1 MFLVFSSKQW
11 RCGICRRVLECRCSQ
26 THVKYGPIEFIA
38 FFWVNFCRG
47 INFGGAH
54 NQKWNIS
61 SYHNLNYGNRVVS
74 TAMVL
79 KGMYS
84 SIHWNETQ
92 NEIKLDPCLGCLFS
106 SNTNWIWFF
115 FLRLFQIWRVRSA
128 VMSHQSCA
136 RYMAENH
143 RSWMED
149 GNKYFLFNS
158 DNCRDIDKN
167 VKNIFIIN
175 MSNIMFELN
184 KFLAF
189 FIEFNSFWFHIT
201 NETFAS

>member
-1 MFLVFSSKQW
+1 
-11 RCGICRRVLECRCSQ
+11 
-26 THVKYGPIEFIA
+26 
-38 FFWVNFCRG
+38 
-47 INFGGAH
+47 
-54 NQKWNIS
+54 
-61 SYHNLNYGNRVVS
+61 
-74 TAMVL
+74 
-79 KGMYS
+79 
-84 SIHWNETQ
+84 
-92 NEIKLDPCLGCLFS
+92 
-106 SNTNWIWFF
+106 
-115 FLRLFQIWRVRSA
+115 
-128 VMSHQSCA
+128 
-136 RYMAENH
+136 
-143 RSWMED
+143 MED